1 MNDPS
6 IDILTQRLAEADID
20 PQLRDSLASDLDWA
34 AAINGNPDPA
44 QQGIKRMVVSGV
56 RRELLACDRDRET
69 KSSIEGTKTAI
80 EEAKAT
86 IEGIVKTC
94 AERHAAG
101 AADPVNPAS
110 GSAKF
115 AAVVWLAR
123 ELAPWR
129 WPVAIAVCSPWT
141 PQIIR
146 TAADVFTK

>member
-20 PQLRDSLASDLDWA
+20 PQLRDALATDLDWA
-34 AAINGNPDPA
+34 AQINGNPDPSM
-44 QQGIKRMVVSGV
+44 QGVKRLVVSGV

-69 KSSIEGTKTAI
+69 RVSID
-80 EEAKAT
+80 
-86 IEGIVKTC
+86 GIVRAC
-94 AERHAAG
+94 AERHAPGGGPG
-101 AADPVNPAS
+101 APGSAPAR
-110 GSAKF
+110 GSAKL

-129 WPVAIAVCSPWT
+129 WPVAVAVCSPWT